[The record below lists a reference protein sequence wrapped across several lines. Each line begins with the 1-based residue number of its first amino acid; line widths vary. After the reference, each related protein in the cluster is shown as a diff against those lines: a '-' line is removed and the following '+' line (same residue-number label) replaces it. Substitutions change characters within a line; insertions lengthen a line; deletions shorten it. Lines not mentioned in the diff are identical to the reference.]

1 MAAWS
6 FGERFWN
13 GQLVGPAKVVGG
25 LHWSAPGWNPSVAMR
40 SVRNEQSHAND
51 TLKYVYKYMSK
62 PQQQSPI
69 ESSAAVVTT
78 ARDDVACTSVH
89 VVACVALGC
98 RARDPC

>member
-25 LHWSAPGWNPSVAMR
+25 LHW
-40 SVRNEQSHAND
+40 HAND